1 MNQQRTLVYELRNK
15 ALLSEDMSETVLDSI
30 EESTSDYVAKF
41 ADEKM
46 HVEEWNLKGLADEL
60 SYVLMGPIRLE
71 DIACDR
77 FGELEEK
84 VAAVSEKAYRTREA
98 EFGPPVLRELE
109 RHLYLY
115 TLDEHWRDH
124 LYELD
129 HLKGGIGLRAYGQ
142 RDPLVE
148 YKKEAFTLFET
159 LLKEVRDEFVQ
170 RLFRVQLAPDAV
182 QEIRQQPR
190 MPRQMVA
197 QHAAAQAFA
206 GVPDEG
212 GGGDA
217 PTATATRPVSA
228 ASPPRA
234 VLRAGRNDPCPC
246 GSGKKYKKCHMPID
260 EGVES
265 GA

>member
-1 MNQQRTLVYELRNK
+1 M
-15 ALLSEDMSETVLDSI
+15 
-30 EESTSDYVAKF
+30 
-41 ADEKM
+41 
-46 HVEEWNLKGLADEL
+46 
-60 SYVLMGPIRLE
+60 
-71 DIACDR
+71 
-77 FGELEEK
+77 
-84 VAAVSEKAYRTREA
+84 
-98 EFGPPVLRELE
+98 LRELE

-142 RDPLVE
+142 KDPLIE

-170 RLFRVQLAPDAV
+170 RLFRVQLAPEAV
-182 QEIRQQPR
+182 QEVRQQPR

-197 QHAAAQAFA
+197 QHAATQAFA
-206 GVPDEG
+206 NAPADD
-212 GGGDA
+212 GGGD
-217 PTATATRPVSA
+217 TAVATETRPAPA
-228 ASPPRA
+228 ASMMPRA
-234 VLRAGRNDPCPC
+234 ALRAGRNDPCPC

-260 EGVES
+260 MGAEG